1 MKIKVAFLDRDG
13 VINSD
18 KGYVHKI
25 NDFVV
30 MPGVITACKEFINLG
45 FEIIIVTNQAGIARG
60 YYSQADMHKLHNHMK
75 EIFLE
80 NDIRIKKIFFCPHHP
95 EGTIKELSIE
105 CNCRKPKPGMF
116 LKALNVFD
124 IDLKSSLMVG
134 DKFSDLIAAK
144 EAGINKLYYVGN
156 ENIHHA
162 PKKISNL
169 KVKSGLLECLYDEKN
184 RDL

>member
-1 MKIKVAFLDRDG
+1 
-13 VINSD
+13 
-18 KGYVHKI
+18 
-25 NDFVV
+25 
-30 MPGVITACKEFINLG
+30 
-45 FEIIIVTNQAGIARG
+45 
-60 YYSQADMHKLHNHMK
+60 
-75 EIFLE
+75 
-80 NDIRIKKIFFCPHHP
+80 
-95 EGTIKELSIE
+95 
-105 CNCRKPKPGMF
+105 MF
-116 LKALNVFD
+116 LKALNEFD

-169 KVKSGLLECLYDEKN
+169 KIKSGLLECLYDEKN